1 MKKSYHRWQDLRQK
15 KLSSAQLER
24 IDQEVERELLE
35 MDLRAVRELV
45 GKTQVEV
52 AESTNMTQSEVSR
65 LEHRADVR
73 LSTVKRYVEALGGEL
88 EVFAA
93 FGDKR
98 VRLRAVG

>member
-1 MKKSYHRWQDLRQK
+1 MKKSYYRWQDLRQK

-52 AESTNMTQSEVSR
+52 AESTQHDTI
-65 LEHRADVR
+65 
-73 LSTVKRYVEALGGEL
+73 
-88 EVFAA
+88 
-93 FGDKR
+93 
-98 VRLRAVG
+98 

>member
-1 MKKSYHRWQDLRQK
+1 MKKSYYRWQDLRQK

-98 VRLRAVG
+98 VRLRAAG